1 MASYNRVILV
11 GNLTADPE
19 LNTAPSGNQVCEI
32 RMAVN
37 NRYKNASGEWI
48 EKPMYIDV
56 SVWGNQ
62 APPCKQYLSKG
73 SPVLVEGKLRYDTW
87 EKEGQKRSKHSI
99 TADRVQ
105 FLSSPRQ
112 DQMGA
117 SGAPSGAA
125 APPKANAAPAKPT
138 ASTQP
143 APPPP
148 SSDAFDDEKDD
159 LPF

>member
-117 SGAPSGAA
+117 SGAPS
-125 APPKANAAPAKPT
+125 APPKANPAPAKPA